1 MVSYHYGNNKILN
14 KVEVT
19 NMLQSKRTELE
30 AMKAEELRQM
40 CKDMGISFYK
50 GKSRL
55 TKAEMI
61 DKLLCEVENNGNNG
75 EEVVEANDESIEQT
89 KSEPVKSQ
97 EEIEAEEAARLAMRA
112 KYIEEAK
119 VGTIIAFR
127 LESGKVISAM
137 IVKKSTK
144 NRKFKVETK
153 YGAEH
158 IVLFDEILWVRTN
171 KRWPKFIY
179 NLFKENEK
187 SQEVDEDV
195 RDEEAIS

>member
-1 MVSYHYGNNKILN
+1 MVSYRYGNNKILN

-61 DKLLCEVENNGNNG
+61 DKLLCEVESNG
-75 EEVVEANDESIEQT
+75 EEVIEANDENAEQT

-97 EEIEAEEAARLAMRA
+97 EEIEAEEAAKLAMRA

>member
-1 MVSYHYGNNKILN
+1 MVSYRYGNNKILN

-61 DKLLCEVENNGNNG
+61 DKLLCEVESNGD
-75 EEVVEANDESIEQT
+75 EVVEANDESAEQT

-97 EEIEAEEAARLAMRA
+97 EEIEAEEAAKLAMRA

-179 NLFKENEK
+179 NLFKENVK

>member
-1 MVSYHYGNNKILN
+1 MVSYRYGNNKILN

-30 AMKAEELRQM
+30 AMKADELRQM
-40 CKDMGISFYK
+40 CKNMGISFYK

-61 DKLLCEVENNGNNG
+61 DKLLCEVESNG
-75 EEVVEANDESIEQT
+75 EEVIEANDESAEQT

-97 EEIEAEEAARLAMRA
+97 EEIEAEEAAKLAMRA

-179 NLFKENEK
+179 NLFKENVK

-195 RDEEAIS
+195 RDEETIS

>member
-1 MVSYHYGNNKILN
+1 MVSYHYGDNKILN

-40 CKDMGISFYK
+40 CKNMGISFYK

-61 DKLLCEVENNGNNG
+61 DKLLCEVESNG
-75 EEVVEANDESIEQT
+75 EEVVEANDESVEQA

-97 EEIEAEEAARLAMRA
+97 EEIEAEEAAKLAMRA

-179 NLFKENEK
+179 NLFKENVK

>member
-61 DKLLCEVENNGNNG
+61 DKLLCEVENNG

>member
-40 CKDMGISFYK
+40 YKDMGISFYK

-61 DKLLCEVENNGNNG
+61 EKLLCEVESNG
-75 EEVVEANDESIEQT
+75 EEVVEANDESAEQT

-97 EEIEAEEAARLAMRA
+97 EEIEAEEAAKLAMRA

-179 NLFKENEK
+179 NLFKENVK

>member
-1 MVSYHYGNNKILN
+1 MVSYRYGNNKILN

-40 CKDMGISFYK
+40 CKNMGISFYK

-61 DKLLCEVENNGNNG
+61 DKLLCEVESNG
-75 EEVVEANDESIEQT
+75 EEVVEANDESVEQA

-97 EEIEAEEAARLAMRA
+97 EEIEAEEAAKLAMRA

-179 NLFKENEK
+179 NLFKENVK

>member
-1 MVSYHYGNNKILN
+1 MVSYRYGNNKILN

-40 CKDMGISFYK
+40 CKNMGISFYK

-61 DKLLCEVENNGNNG
+61 DKLLCEVESNG
-75 EEVVEANDESIEQT
+75 EEVVEANDKSAEQI

-97 EEIEAEEAARLAMRA
+97 EEIEAEEAAKLAMRA

-179 NLFKENEK
+179 NLFKENVK

>member
-40 CKDMGISFYK
+40 CKNMGISFYK
-50 GKSRL
+50 GKFRL

-61 DKLLCEVENNGNNG
+61 DKLLCEVESNG
-75 EEVVEANDESIEQT
+75 EEVVEANDKNTEQI

-97 EEIEAEEAARLAMRA
+97 EEIEAEEAAKLAMRA

-137 IVKKSTK
+137 IVKKSTN

-179 NLFKENEK
+179 NLFKENVK

>member
-1 MVSYHYGNNKILN
+1 
-14 KVEVT
+14 
-19 NMLQSKRTELE
+19 MLQSKRTELE

-55 TKAEMI
+55 TKAEMV
-61 DKLLCEVENNGNNG
+61 DKLLNEVEEDG
-75 EEVVEANDESIEQT
+75 EKVVEVNNKNT
-89 KSEPVKSQ
+89 KQIKPVPAKSQ
-97 EEIEAEEAARLAMRA
+97 EEIEAEEAVKLEQRA

-158 IVLFDEILWVRTN
+158 IVLYDEVLWVRTN
-171 KRWPKFIY
+171 KRWPKYIY
-179 NLFKENEK
+179 NLFKENVK

>member
-1 MVSYHYGNNKILN
+1 MVSYRYGNNKILN

-40 CKDMGISFYK
+40 CKNMGISFYK

-61 DKLLCEVENNGNNG
+61 DKLLCEVESNG
-75 EEVVEANDESIEQT
+75 EEVVEANDKSAEQT

-97 EEIEAEEAARLAMRA
+97 EEIEAEEAAKLAMRA

-179 NLFKENEK
+179 NLFKENVK

>member
-61 DKLLCEVENNGNNG
+61 DKLLCEVENNG

-97 EEIEAEEAARLAMRA
+97 EEIEAEDAAKLAMRA

-179 NLFKENEK
+179 NLFKENVK

>member
-40 CKDMGISFYK
+40 SKDMVISFYK

-61 DKLLCEVENNGNNG
+61 GKLLCEVESNG
-75 EEVVEANDESIEQT
+75 EEVVEANDESAEQA

-97 EEIEAEEAARLAMRA
+97 EEIEAEEAAKLAMRA

-179 NLFKENEK
+179 NLFKENVK

>member
-1 MVSYHYGNNKILN
+1 MVSYRYGNNKILN

-61 DKLLCEVENNGNNG
+61 DKLLCEVENNG
-75 EEVVEANDESIEQT
+75 EEVVEVSNESIEQT

>member
-40 CKDMGISFYK
+40 CKNMGISFYK

-61 DKLLCEVENNGNNG
+61 DKLLCEVESNG
-75 EEVVEANDESIEQT
+75 EEVVEANYKSVEQA

-97 EEIEAEEAARLAMRA
+97 EEIEAEEAAKLAMRA

-179 NLFKENEK
+179 NLFKENVK

>member
-40 CKDMGISFYK
+40 CKNMGVSFYK

-61 DKLLCEVENNGNNG
+61 DKLLCEVESNG
-75 EEVVEANDESIEQT
+75 EEVVEANDESVEQA

-97 EEIEAEEAARLAMRA
+97 EEIEAEEAAKLAMRA

-137 IVKKSTK
+137 IVKKSAK

-179 NLFKENEK
+179 NLFKENVK

>member
-1 MVSYHYGNNKILN
+1 MVSYRYGNNKILN

-40 CKDMGISFYK
+40 CKNMGISFYK

-61 DKLLCEVENNGNNG
+61 DKLLCEVESNG
-75 EEVVEANDESIEQT
+75 EEVVEANDEIAEQT

-97 EEIEAEEAARLAMRA
+97 EEIEAEEAAKLAMRA

-179 NLFKENEK
+179 NLFKENVK

>member
-1 MVSYHYGNNKILN
+1 MVSYRYGNNKILN

-40 CKDMGISFYK
+40 CKNMGISFYK

-61 DKLLCEVENNGNNG
+61 DKLLCEVEGNG
-75 EEVVEANDESIEQT
+75 EEVVEANDKSVEQA

-97 EEIEAEEAARLAMRA
+97 EEIEAEEAAKLAMRA

-179 NLFKENEK
+179 NLFKENVK

>member
-61 DKLLCEVENNGNNG
+61 DKLLCEVESNG
-75 EEVVEANDESIEQT
+75 EEVVEANDESAEQA

-97 EEIEAEEAARLAMRA
+97 EEIEAEEAAKLAMRA

-179 NLFKENEK
+179 NLFKENVK

>member
-61 DKLLCEVENNGNNG
+61 DKLLCEVESNG
-75 EEVVEANDESIEQT
+75 EEVVKANDENTEQT
-89 KSEPVKSQ
+89 KSEPIKSQ
-97 EEIEAEEAARLAMRA
+97 EEIEAEEAAKLAMRA

-137 IVKKSTK
+137 IVKKSAK

-179 NLFKENEK
+179 NLFKENIK

>member
-40 CKDMGISFYK
+40 CKNMGISFYK

-61 DKLLCEVENNGNNG
+61 DKLLCEVENNG
-75 EEVVEANDESIEQT
+75 EEVVEANDEITEQI

-97 EEIEAEEAARLAMRA
+97 EEIEAEEAAKLAMRA

-179 NLFKENEK
+179 NLFKENVK

>member
-1 MVSYHYGNNKILN
+1 MVSYRYGNNKILN

-40 CKDMGISFYK
+40 CKNMGISFYK

-61 DKLLCEVENNGNNG
+61 DKLLCEVESNG
-75 EEVVEANDESIEQT
+75 EEVVEANDENAEQT

-97 EEIEAEEAARLAMRA
+97 EEIEAEEAAKLAMRA

-158 IVLFDEILWVRTN
+158 IVSFDEILWVRTN

-179 NLFKENEK
+179 NLFKENVK

>member
-1 MVSYHYGNNKILN
+1 
-14 KVEVT
+14 
-19 NMLQSKRTELE
+19 MLQSKRTELE

-40 CKDMGISFYK
+40 CKDMGITIYK

-61 DKLLCEVENNGNNG
+61 DKLLSEVENDG
-75 EEVVEANDESIEQT
+75 EEVVENNDKDVEQ
-89 KSEPVKSQ
+89 SEPVPVKSQ
-97 EEIEAEEAARLAMRA
+97 EEIEAEEAAKLAMRM

-137 IVKKSTK
+137 VVKKSTK

-158 IVLFDEILWVRTN
+158 IVLYDEVLWVRTN
-171 KRWPKFIY
+171 KRWPKYIY
-179 NLFKENEK
+179 NLFKENVK

>member
-40 CKDMGISFYK
+40 CKNMGISFYK

-61 DKLLCEVENNGNNG
+61 DKLLCEVESNG
-75 EEVVEANDESIEQT
+75 EEVVEANDKSVEQT
-89 KSEPVKSQ
+89 KSEPVKSK
-97 EEIEAEEAARLAMRA
+97 EEFEAEEAAKLAMRA

-179 NLFKENEK
+179 NLFKENVK
-187 SQEVDEDV
+187 SQEVDEDA

>member
-1 MVSYHYGNNKILN
+1 
-14 KVEVT
+14 
-19 NMLQSKRTELE
+19 MLQSKRTELGT
-30 AMKAEELRQM
+30 MKAEELRQM
-40 CKDMGISFYK
+40 CKNMGISFYK

-55 TKAEMI
+55 TKVEMI
-61 DKLLCEVENNGNNG
+61 DKLLCEVESNG
-75 EEVVEANDESIEQT
+75 EEVIEANDESTEQT

-97 EEIEAEEAARLAMRA
+97 EEQEEIEAEEAAKLAMRA

-179 NLFKENEK
+179 NLFKENVK

>member
-1 MVSYHYGNNKILN
+1 MVSYRYGNNKILN

-40 CKDMGISFYK
+40 CKNMGISFYK

-61 DKLLCEVENNGNNG
+61 DKLLCEVESNG
-75 EEVVEANDESIEQT
+75 EEVIEANDENAEQT

-97 EEIEAEEAARLAMRA
+97 EEIEAEEAAKLAMRA

-179 NLFKENEK
+179 NLFKENVK

>member
-40 CKDMGISFYK
+40 CKNMGISFYK

-61 DKLLCEVENNGNNG
+61 DKLLCEVESNG
-75 EEVVEANDESIEQT
+75 EEVVEANDKSAELA

-97 EEIEAEEAARLAMRA
+97 EETEAEEAAKLAMRA

-179 NLFKENEK
+179 NLFKENVK

>member
-1 MVSYHYGNNKILN
+1 MVSYRYGNNKILN

-61 DKLLCEVENNGNNG
+61 DKLLCEVESNG
-75 EEVVEANDESIEQT
+75 EEVVEANDENIEQA
-89 KSEPVKSQ
+89 KSEYVKSQ
-97 EEIEAEEAARLAMRA
+97 EEIEAEEAAKLAMRA

-179 NLFKENEK
+179 NLFKENVK

>member
-1 MVSYHYGNNKILN
+1 MVSYRYGNNKILN

-61 DKLLCEVENNGNNG
+61 DKLLCEVESNG
-75 EEVVEANDESIEQT
+75 EEVVEANDESTEQA

-97 EEIEAEEAARLAMRA
+97 EEIEAEEAAKLAMRA

-179 NLFKENEK
+179 NLFKENVK

>member
-40 CKDMGISFYK
+40 CKNMGVSFYK

-61 DKLLCEVENNGNNG
+61 DKLLCEVESNG
-75 EEVVEANDESIEQT
+75 EEVVEANDESVEQA

-97 EEIEAEEAARLAMRA
+97 EEIEAEEAAKLAMRA

-179 NLFKENEK
+179 NLFKENVK

>member
-1 MVSYHYGNNKILN
+1 MVSYRYGNNKILN

-40 CKDMGISFYK
+40 CKNMGISFYK

-61 DKLLCEVENNGNNG
+61 DKLLCEVESNG
-75 EEVVEANDESIEQT
+75 EEVVEANDESAEQA

-97 EEIEAEEAARLAMRA
+97 EEIEAEEAAKLAMRA

-179 NLFKENEK
+179 NLFKENVK

>member
-40 CKDMGISFYK
+40 CKNMGISFYK

-61 DKLLCEVENNGNNG
+61 DKLLCEVESNG
-75 EEVVEANDESIEQT
+75 EEVVEANDKSAEQA

-97 EEIEAEEAARLAMRA
+97 EEIEAEEAAKLAMRA
-112 KYIEEAK
+112 KYIEGAK

-179 NLFKENEK
+179 NLFKENVK

>member
-40 CKDMGISFYK
+40 CKDMGITIYK

-61 DKLLCEVENNGNNG
+61 DKLLSEVEIDG
-75 EEVVEANDESIEQT
+75 EEVAENNDKDAEQP
-89 KSEPVKSQ
+89 EPVPVKSQ
-97 EEIEAEEAARLAMRA
+97 EEIEAEEAAKLAMRA

-179 NLFKENEK
+179 NLFKENVK

>member
-1 MVSYHYGNNKILN
+1 
-14 KVEVT
+14 
-19 NMLQSKRTELE
+19 MLQSKRTELE

-40 CKDMGISFYK
+40 CKNMGISFYK

-61 DKLLCEVENNGNNG
+61 DKLLCEVESNG
-75 EEVVEANDESIEQT
+75 EEVVEANDKSVEQA
-89 KSEPVKSQ
+89 KSEHVKSQ
-97 EEIEAEEAARLAMRA
+97 EEIEAEEAAKLAMRA

-179 NLFKENEK
+179 NLFKENVK

>member
-1 MVSYHYGNNKILN
+1 MVSYRYGNNKILN

-40 CKDMGISFYK
+40 CKNMGISFYK

-61 DKLLCEVENNGNNG
+61 DKLLCEVESNG
-75 EEVVEANDESIEQT
+75 EEVIEANDKSAEQT

-97 EEIEAEEAARLAMRA
+97 EEIEAEEAAKLAMRA

>member
-1 MVSYHYGNNKILN
+1 MVSYRYGNNKILN

-19 NMLQSKRTELE
+19 NMLQSKRTELGT
-30 AMKAEELRQM
+30 MKAEELRQM
-40 CKDMGISFYK
+40 CKNMGISFYK

-55 TKAEMI
+55 TKVEMI
-61 DKLLCEVENNGNNG
+61 DKLLCEVESNG
-75 EEVVEANDESIEQT
+75 EEVIEANDESTEQT

-97 EEIEAEEAARLAMRA
+97 EEQEEIEAEEAAKLAMRA

-179 NLFKENEK
+179 NLFKENVK

>member
-40 CKDMGISFYK
+40 YKDMGISFYK

-61 DKLLCEVENNGNNG
+61 EKLLCEVESNG
-75 EEVVEANDESIEQT
+75 EEVVEANDESAEQT

-97 EEIEAEEAARLAMRA
+97 EEIEAEEAAKLAMRA

-127 LESGKVISAM
+127 LESGKAISAM

-179 NLFKENEK
+179 NLFKENVK

>member
-1 MVSYHYGNNKILN
+1 
-14 KVEVT
+14 
-19 NMLQSKRTELE
+19 MLQSKRTELE

-40 CKDMGISFYK
+40 CKDMGITIYK

-61 DKLLCEVENNGNNG
+61 DKLLSEVEIDG
-75 EEVVEANDESIEQT
+75 EEVVENNDKDAEQP
-89 KSEPVKSQ
+89 ELVPVKSQ
-97 EEIEAEEAARLAMRA
+97 EEIEAEEAAKLAMRM

-127 LESGKVISAM
+127 LENGKVISAM
-137 IVKKSTK
+137 VVKKSTK
-144 NRKFKVETK
+144 NKKFKVETK

-158 IVLFDEILWVRTN
+158 IVLYDEVLWVRTN
-171 KRWPKFIY
+171 KRWPKYIY
-179 NLFKENEK
+179 NLFKENVK